1 MYSSSMGKDGAENN
15 AFSLVGVSAP
25 GGRGLGNRG
34 PTSRV
39 FVARYMEWI
48 VDLTALL
55 VRCDCPTS
63 LEGLTLFYL
72 SM

>member
-15 AFSLVGVSAP
+15 GCALVGVSAP
-25 GGRGLGNRG
+25 GGRG

-63 LEGLTLFYL
+63 LEGFTLFYL